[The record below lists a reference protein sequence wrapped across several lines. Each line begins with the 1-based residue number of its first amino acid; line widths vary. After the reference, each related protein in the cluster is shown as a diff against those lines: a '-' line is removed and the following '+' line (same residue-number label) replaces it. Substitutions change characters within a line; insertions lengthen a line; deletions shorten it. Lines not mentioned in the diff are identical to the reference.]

1 VYEQLKQENP
11 RNQNS
16 SCIRS
21 LIHKDVCRTYR
32 GILNYETWKLKT
44 ENILITLATVYSD
57 MGYCQGM
64 SFIAGAILNV
74 MQSEELSFWVFASL
88 IEKYHL
94 QLLFM
99 NVPYL
104 S

>member
-1 VYEQLKQENP
+1 VYEQLKQKEP
-11 RNQNS
+11 RNPNS
-16 SCIRS
+16 SYIRS
-21 LIHKDVCRTYR
+21 LIRKDVCRTYKE
-32 GILNYETWKLKT
+32 IPNYETWKLKT
-44 ENILITLATVYSD
+44 ENILTTLATVYSD

-74 MQSEELSFWVFASL
+74 MESEELSFWVFASL

>member
-1 VYEQLKQENP
+1 VYEQLKQEELRNP
-11 RNQNS
+11 S
-16 SCIRS
+16 STCTRS
-21 LIHKDVCRTYR
+21 LIHKDVCRTYKE
-32 GILNYETWKLKT
+32 IPNYETWKLKT
-44 ENILITLATVYSD
+44 ENILAVLATVYSD

-64 SFIAGAILNV
+64 SCIAGAILNAI
-74 MQSEELSFWVFASL
+74 QDEELAFWLFASL

-99 NVPYL
+99 NVPHL